1 MNENLEIKKTYNN
14 HEMKIQIT
22 SSEEAAAVSAGTY
35 FNELLDGTPGDILL
49 ALSGGSA
56 FKILDHIDG
65 SKLTSRVSIVVL
77 DERFSSDP
85 KINNSIQ
92 LKERP
97 AIAQAIKQGT
107 QFFDT
112 VPAAT
117 EKLEE
122 FAERYESI
130 LRTWKETHGQGT
142 IIATAGIGPDGH
154 TFGMMPFSED
164 TAWFTKNFVETEH
177 WVKGY
182 DAEIKSEYPL
192 RATTTVPFAKE
203 ISHCIYFVCG
213 ANKKPALGRALAPEG
228 ELADTPARLIQQI
241 RDVHLFTD
249 QPVAA

>member
-1 MNENLEIKKTYNN
+1 MNIHTEKT
-14 HEMKIQIT
+14 
-22 SSEEAAAVSAGTY
+22 EEAAAIAAGAH
-35 FNELLDGTPGDILL
+35 FNSLVGATTGDMLL

-56 FKILDHIDG
+56 LKMLDHIDAL
-65 SKLTSRVSIVVL
+65 KLTSRVSIVVL

-85 KINNSIQ
+85 NINNSIQ

-97 AIAQAIKQGT
+97 AIQQAIKQGA

-112 VPAAT
+112 IPEST

-122 FAERYESI
+122 FAQRYERI
-130 LRTWKETHGQGT
+130 LRAWKEKHAQGT

-154 TFGMMPFSED
+154 TLGMMPFSED
-164 TAWFTKNFVETEH
+164 TAWFTKNFVATDR

-203 ISHCIYFVCG
+203 INHCIYFVCG
-213 ANKKPALGRALAPEG
+213 ANKKSALDQALAPEG
-228 ELADTPARLIQQI
+228 ELADTPARLMQQI
-241 RDVHLFTD
+241 HDVHLFTD
-249 QPVAA
+249 QPVVQ